1 MPRLGHR
8 IIDGLALV
16 LVGTG
21 LAAIVAG
28 YQSNLPAPPVQVAEL
43 ASSWADPLTTGSI
56 TPAITPTAAPTRPPQ
71 KSETPGHPTTPSPRV
86 WIDPP
91 SR

>member
-28 YQSNLPAPPVQVAEL
+28 YQSNLPAPPLQVAEL

-56 TPAITPTAAPTRPPQ
+56 TRATKADAAPIRPTR
-71 KSETPGHPTTPSPRV
+71 KSEAPAHPAVPGPRV

>member
-1 MPRLGHR
+1 MRRLGHR

-28 YQSNLPAPPVQVAEL
+28 YQSNLPAPAVQVAEL

-56 TPAITPTAAPTRPPQ
+56 TPTAAPTRPPR
-71 KSETPGHPTTPSPRV
+71 KSETPGHPTTSSPRV